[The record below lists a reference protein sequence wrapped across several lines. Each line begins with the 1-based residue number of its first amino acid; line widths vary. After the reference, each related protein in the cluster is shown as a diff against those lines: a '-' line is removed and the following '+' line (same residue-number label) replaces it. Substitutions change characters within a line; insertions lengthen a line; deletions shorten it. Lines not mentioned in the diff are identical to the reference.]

1 MPFNLNHTPMENL
14 VESTE
19 IDVGSLQGADRDAY
33 VADLLSYNT
42 RRLHVHILNG
52 EVAVEHVVSVLEPE
66 LREWFHRDGCVVGI
80 AADGL
85 NRNDA
90 MLSAAR
96 ALDLRAEFFELVR
109 SKCGGLAASNWPLD
123 WAPARIAV
131 DINRLA
137 IGACQVAMMGRL
149 PEFGT
154 TPFYVVDDLL
164 QKPIRLIVFVA
175 GELVATPGSLLGDD
189 RRCSALCKLI
199 LTWMDD
205 ALSAASTLADF
216 DARTASEL
224 GLVGSVMQTAMHVGN
239 TVCAAG
245 DPAGDSLRA
254 FAENPDELSSSVR
267 SAKAF
272 TDRFVNLLTQFD
284 SAGASLLDG
293 AELLMIGLVWGFGS
307 ENREQS
313 FFSAMSRFLSS
324 LRENRI
330 DLSTRLKRFEFALK
344 LLGHSHKP
352 FTGAVRQA
360 LRQSDKLNRLEEL
373 RVRDN
378 AAFRRRILT
387 AIRES
392 RGDLAK
398 AATRLGSCGIDRL
411 NSWIQSDEALREE
424 VDAMRTTSIGGQ
436 TRARSAGAGR
446 ARTTR
451 TRPK

>member
-1 MPFNLNHTPMENL
+1 M
-14 VESTE
+14 ESTE
-19 IDVGSLQGADRDAY
+19 VDVGSLQGADRDAY
-33 VADLLSYNT
+33 VADLLSYDT
-42 RRLHVHILNG
+42 RRLHLHILNG
-52 EVAVEHVVSVLEPE
+52 EVAVEHVVSVLEPG

-85 NRNDA
+85 NRHDA

-96 ALDLRAEFFELVR
+96 SLDLRAEFFELVR
-109 SKCGGLAASNWPLD
+109 SKCGGLGASNWPTD

-149 PEFGT
+149 PEFST

-164 QKPIRLIVFVA
+164 QKPIQLIAFVA
-175 GELVATPGSLLGDD
+175 GELVATSGSLLGDD
-189 RRCSALCKLI
+189 RRCSALCQLI
-199 LTWMDD
+199 LTWMDN
-205 ALSAASTLADF
+205 ARSAASALADF

-224 GLVGSVMQTAMHVGN
+224 GLVGSVMRTAMHVGN
-239 TVCAAG
+239 MVCAAG

-254 FAENPDELSSSVR
+254 FAENPNELSSSVR
-267 SAKAF
+267 SEKVF
-272 TDRFVNLLTQFD
+272 FDIFIDSLIRFD
-284 SAGASLLDG
+284 SAGASMLDG
-293 AELLMIGLVWGFGS
+293 SELLMIGLVWGFGNES
-307 ENREQS
+307 REQS
-313 FFSAMSRFLSS
+313 FSSAMSRFLSS
-324 LRENRI
+324 LREERI

-360 LRQSDKLNRLEEL
+360 LRQSDKLNRLEGL

-387 AIRES
+387 AIGES

-398 AATRLGSCGIDRL
+398 AATRLGSCRAERL
-411 NSWIQSDEALREE
+411 NAWIQSDDVLRAE
-424 VDAMRTTSIGGQ
+424 VDAMRTTSTAGQ
-436 TRARSAGAGR
+436 LRARSAGAGR